1 MFSDYLGLPLRKT
14 HTVQIEFKR
23 KKIEKLIFSVAK
35 LDGLFHTKTTKL
47 RRISSIQYMIKE
59 TKARG
64 KQKINKRKKVKLKS
78 LHIV

>member
-47 RRISSIQYMIKE
+47 RRGKFDSIYDKRNKSTGK
-59 TKARG
+59 TKN
-64 KQKINKRKKVKLKS
+64 Q
-78 LHIV
+78 